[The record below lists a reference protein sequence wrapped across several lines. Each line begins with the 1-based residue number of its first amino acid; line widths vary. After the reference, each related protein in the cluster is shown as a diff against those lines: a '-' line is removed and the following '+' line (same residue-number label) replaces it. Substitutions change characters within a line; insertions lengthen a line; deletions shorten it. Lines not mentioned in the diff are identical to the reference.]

1 MEEAKQRSD
10 CGGEKGT
17 IPSFDR
23 ASASVARSGCLCQVM
38 SLALKLTLD
47 LYVCFLLC
55 RHGKLINV

>member
-1 MEEAKQRSD
+1 
-10 CGGEKGT
+10 
-17 IPSFDR
+17 
-23 ASASVARSGCLCQVM
+23 VARSGCLCQVM